1 MAELNRIE
9 TRFQKLR
16 QEGRKAF
23 IAFTTA
29 GFPNLAA
36 YPQLLEKLPEAGVD
50 LIEIGVPFS
59 DPMADGPAI
68 QAANNQAL
76 REGITL
82 AKILDMVRYFRT
94 KDNETP
100 IVLMGYYNP
109 IYSYGMM
116 RFLDDAQKAGVD
128 GFIVPD
134 LPPEEDEEFR
144 VPAKARG
151 LNVIRLVTPTTDK
164 TRLPTVLKDASGF
177 LYYVSIT
184 GITGGASADAA
195 NVKEHIDAVRA
206 QTDLPIAIG
215 FGVNTPAQ
223 AKEMATLA
231 DGVIVGSAIVKRAS
245 AHLDDHGKPASG
257 MQADVLTFVSDL
269 ANAVHG

>member
-1 MAELNRIE
+1 MSQPNRIE
-9 TRFQKLR
+9 ARFAALKNA
-16 QEGRKAF
+16 GSKAF

-29 GFPNLAA
+29 GYPDLETYPALLA
-36 YPQLLEKLPEAGVD
+36 KLPAVGVD

-76 REGITL
+76 RKGISL
-82 AKILDMVRYFRT
+82 ARILGMVRDFRAH
-94 KDNETP
+94 DNETP

-128 GFIVPD
+128 GFIIPD

-144 VPAKARG
+144 VPAQQRG
-151 LNVIRLVTPTTDK
+151 LNIIRLVTPTTDA
-164 TRLPTVLKDASGF
+164 TRLPVVLDKASGF

-184 GITGGASADAA
+184 GITGSASATAHNVSEHVEAIRA
-195 NVKEHIDAVRA
+195 NSP
-206 QTDLPIAIG
+206 LPVAIG

-223 AKEMATLA
+223 AKEMAQAA
-231 DGVIVGSAIVKRAS
+231 DGVIVGSAIIKRIS
-245 AHLDDHGKPASG
+245 AHLDENGVPTQG
-257 MQADVLTFVSDL
+257 MIDDVLTLVSDL
-269 ANAVHG
+269 ANAVHS

>member
-1 MAELNRIE
+1 MAEPNRID
-9 TRFQKLR
+9 TRFHTLR
-16 QEGRKAF
+16 EQGRKAF

-29 GFPNLAA
+29 GYPNLGA
-36 YPQLLEKLPEAGVD
+36 YPLLLEKLPAAGVD

-82 AKILDMVRYFRT
+82 AKILDMVRDFRT

-109 IYSYGMM
+109 IYSYGPM

-144 VPAKARG
+144 VPAAARG
-151 LNVIRLVTPTTDK
+151 LRVIRLVTPTTDAE
-164 TRLPTVLKDASGF
+164 RLPTVLKDASGF

-184 GITGGASADAA
+184 GITGSASAEAA
-195 NVKEHIDAVRA
+195 NVKTNIDAIRA
-206 QTDLPIAIG
+206 QSDLPIAIG

-223 AKEMATLA
+223 AHEMAALA
-231 DGVIVGSAIVKRAS
+231 DGVIIGSAIVKRIS
-245 AHLDDHGKPASG
+245 AHLDDYGKPSPTMLDDA
-257 MQADVLTFVSDL
+257 LTFVGDL
-269 ANAVHG
+269 AKAVHG